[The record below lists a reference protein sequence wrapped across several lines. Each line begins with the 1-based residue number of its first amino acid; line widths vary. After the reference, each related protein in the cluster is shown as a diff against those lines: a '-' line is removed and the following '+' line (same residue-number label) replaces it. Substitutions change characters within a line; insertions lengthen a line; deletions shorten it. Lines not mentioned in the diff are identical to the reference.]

1 MSDATKR
8 PFRLSGHA
16 QGYLTRR
23 GFNEREVKET
33 IRNSPWGSVRGSR
46 LEAMMEFENNAEW
59 NGTYYATKRVRP
71 ILVEEPDEIVVV
83 TVYTYFF

>member
-23 GFNEREVKET
+23 GFNESEVKET
-33 IRNSPWGSVRGSR
+33 IRNRPWDSVRGNR
-46 LEAMMEFENNAEW
+46 MGAMTEFENNAEW

-71 ILVEEPDEIVVV
+71 ILVEEPDEIVIV
-83 TVYTYFF
+83 TVYTYVF